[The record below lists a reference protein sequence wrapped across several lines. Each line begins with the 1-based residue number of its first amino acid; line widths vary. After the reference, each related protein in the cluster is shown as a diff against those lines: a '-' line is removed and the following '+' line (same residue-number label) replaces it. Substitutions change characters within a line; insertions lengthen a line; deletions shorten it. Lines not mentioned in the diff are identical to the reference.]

1 MLFYFLA
8 LAGSPDILA
17 GIMTE
22 KHSEPLSLEEVNEL
36 LEQQEGRCIW
46 CGALFEHCG
55 GTLAHEIMIP
65 CTSCWQKMDGLIC
78 ETCAS
83 KSNHC
88 G

>member
-1 MLFYFLA
+1 MLA
-8 LAGSPDILA
+8 LVPAPDILA

-22 KHSEPLSLEEVNEL
+22 GHSNPISLEKVNEL
-36 LEQQEGRCIW
+36 LGQQEGRCIR

-78 ETCAS
+78 EACAS
-83 KSNHC
+83 KSNPC

>member
-1 MLFYFLA
+1 MLA
-8 LAGSPDILA
+8 LVPAPDILA

-22 KHSEPLSLEEVNEL
+22 GHSNPIFLEMVNEL
-36 LEQQEGRCIW
+36 LGQQEGRCIR

-78 ETCAS
+78 ETCAT
-83 KSNHC
+83 KNTPC